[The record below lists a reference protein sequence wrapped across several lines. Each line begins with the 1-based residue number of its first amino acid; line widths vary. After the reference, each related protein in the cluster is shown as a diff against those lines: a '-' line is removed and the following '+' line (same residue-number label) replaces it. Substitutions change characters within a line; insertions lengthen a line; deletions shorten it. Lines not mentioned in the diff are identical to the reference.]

1 MNRTLL
7 FQRLIHLPRRIVREF
22 LMATQIGLFFLI
34 NRFGNKPVTKPGG
47 PAVSL
52 TTYGRRSEKVYYA
65 IESIA
70 IGTIRPSRLIL
81 WIDDEA
87 LLKNL
92 PTTIRRLQKRGLE
105 VKSCRNYGPHTKYYP
120 YLESKEAFDT
130 PLVTA
135 DDDVLYPRYWLKKL
149 IEANQ
154 EYPNAVNCF
163 WAHVVA
169 MNESGIRKYTDWK
182 QCDTTRPSFR
192 HQADGVMGVIY
203 PTSFLKVLRLAG
215 TAFESCCPKGDDLWL
230 HVQALRSGFKV
241 RQILPRLPYF
251 SFQGIP
257 GTQHT
262 ALCFDNVDGVGNDLQ
277 INATYNEADVQRLHT
292 D

>member
-7 FQRLIHLPRRIVREF
+7 FQRLIHLPGRIVREF

-169 MNESGIRKYTDWK
+169 MNEIR
-182 QCDTTRPSFR
+182 R
-192 HQADGVMGVIY
+192 A
-203 PTSFLKVLRLAG
+203 
-215 TAFESCCPKGDDLWL
+215 SCRER
-230 HVQALRSGFKV
+230 V
-241 RQILPRLPYF
+241 
-251 SFQGIP
+251 
-257 GTQHT
+257 
-262 ALCFDNVDGVGNDLQ
+262 
-277 INATYNEADVQRLHT
+277 
-292 D
+292 